1 MSILSVI
8 SDNSLAVYA
17 VCIPGFLISAG
28 YVAWKSGLAGG
39 ASAGRPAT
47 PPPSSRATPRRPLA
61 APTKPKSLE
70 AGQAEHQARGE
81 AKTVKVAPVGGV
93 PAPVPVRDE
102 RKIDTARLPVSS
114 PSADDDSAKDDLF
127 SGLSQA
133 KADDALNQRKAERLE
148 ELGFHAQA
156 KVIPSLSPEE
166 AAAKGHTELRDAAN
180 AKPGD
185 PKRAETRTGEET
197 AVATPAQTPAPAANR
212 TQTQELDDILS
223 RIDKVLAENPVMATT
238 TLGSASSETGTVIR
252 PATEVVEKKKPETG
266 GDSQQKLF

>member
-8 SDNSLAVYA
+8 ADNSLAVYA

-47 PPPSSRATPRRPLA
+47 PPPVSRATPRRPLA
-61 APTKPKSLE
+61 APTKPRSLE

-81 AKTVKVAPVGGV
+81 AKTVKVAPVGG
-93 PAPVPVRDE
+93 APVRDE
-102 RKIDTARLPVSS
+102 RKIDTARMPVSS
-114 PSADDDSAKDDLF
+114 PSSDDDSAKDDLF

-156 KVIPSLSPEE
+156 KQIPSLSPEE

-197 AVATPAQTPAPAANR
+197 AVATPATTPAPAPAASR

-238 TLGSASSETGTVIR
+238 TLGSASSETGTVVK
-252 PATEVVEKKKPETG
+252 PATEAVEKKKPETS
-266 GDSQQKLF
+266 GDQQKLF